1 MPVNLQIN
9 KPKTHKGRK
18 ILEARAPKIV
28 ENDKSTLILKG
39 GHTSQLVND
48 FLNDLCLLKSPL
60 VQRLKWRNP
69 VLPFEDLSFI
79 EKMCQKYDC
88 SLFVVGLHS
97 KKRPHNIVIGR
108 LHDGE
113 LLDMYELGIKMYGGI
128 PQNSPGISGAKPL
141 LIFSGECFEEERK
154 HVMLKSMLADLFKG
168 PTVDGIRSVGVE
180 HLIQIA
186 MLSEGKIA
194 LRVRRICLRPAQK
207 PTVDAPEVEVVKP
220 LRTPA
225 GMPVELNLED
235 SGPCVDF
242 ELRRVNL
249 PSEEKWKRAHRVPPE
264 TRMAKKTTKNRHID
278 VFGSRIGRVH
288 VGKPEK
294 LEQLRPGASLRTALT
309 GHRKRGFE
317 RRGRSS
323 KEGKK
328 SHESEPA
335 PKRRKIPA

>member
-1 MPVNLQIN
+1 MRRIIRRQLRVSVRADREMWWTQKAKEMEEAQKAGNVPKSFQLIRATGPQ
-9 KPKTHKGRK
+9 KPT
-18 ILEARAPKIV
+18 
-28 ENDKSTLILKG
+28 
-39 GHTSQLVND
+39 
-48 FLNDLCLLKSPL
+48 
-60 VQRLKWRNP
+60 
-69 VLPFEDLSFI
+69 
-79 EKMCQKYDC
+79 
-88 SLFVVGLHS
+88 
-97 KKRPHNIVIGR
+97 
-108 LHDGE
+108 
-113 LLDMYELGIKMYGGI
+113 
-128 PQNSPGISGAKPL
+128 NSPGISGAKPL

-154 HVMLKSMLADLFKG
+154 HVMLKSMLA
-168 PTVDGIRSVGVE
+168 
-180 HLIQIA
+180 
-186 MLSEGKIA
+186 
-194 LRVRRICLRPAQK
+194 
-207 PTVDAPEVEVVKP
+207 
-220 LRTPA
+220 

-249 PSEEKWKRAHRVPPE
+249 PSDEKWKRAHRVPPE